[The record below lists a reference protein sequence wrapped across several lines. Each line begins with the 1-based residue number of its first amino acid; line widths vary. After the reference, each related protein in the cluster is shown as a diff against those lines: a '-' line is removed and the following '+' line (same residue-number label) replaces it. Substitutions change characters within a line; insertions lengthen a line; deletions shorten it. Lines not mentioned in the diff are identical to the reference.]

1 MSTRDVTTPL
11 YSTPLYSTQ
20 AILAAYK
27 RLPAEE
33 RRKIDR
39 LVETARSRVP
49 RSSPGGKGLGKQA
62 ALELIG
68 KLGIFLDKH
77 TPVTRPA
84 EAPVAVVPNAV
95 VPNAVVLNAVD
106 QRGPSHRGR
115 RRTKHV

>member
-1 MSTRDVTTPL
+1 MSTSDVT
-11 YSTPLYSTQ
+11 TQ
-20 AILAAYK
+20 AILATYK

-39 LVETARSRVP
+39 LVETARSHVP
-49 RSSPGGKGLGKQA
+49 RPSSGGKGLGKQA

-77 TPVTRPA
+77 TPVARSA
-84 EAPVAVVPNAV
+84 ETPVAVVP
-95 VPNAVVLNAVD
+95 NAVD

>member
-1 MSTRDVTTPL
+1 MSTSDVT
-11 YSTPLYSTQ
+11 TQ
-20 AILAAYK
+20 AILATYK

-33 RRKIDR
+33 RRKIDW
-39 LVETARSRVP
+39 LVETVRSRIQRP
-49 RSSPGGKGLGKQA
+49 SPGGKGLGKQA

-84 EAPVAVVPNAV
+84 ETSIAVVP
-95 VPNAVVLNAVD
+95 NAVD
-106 QRGPSHRGR
+106 QRGPSRRGR

>member
-1 MSTRDVTTPL
+1 MSTSDVT
-11 YSTPLYSTQ
+11 TQ
-20 AILAAYK
+20 AILATYK

-33 RRKIDR
+33 RRKIDQ
-39 LVETARSRVP
+39 LVETARSHIP
-49 RSSPGGKGLGKQA
+49 RPSSGGKGLGKQA

-84 EAPVAVVPNAV
+84 EVS
-95 VPNAVVLNAVD
+95 NAVVLNAVVLNAD
-106 QRGPSHRGR
+106 DPRGPSHRGR